1 MTDFGLIL
9 TYLMIS
15 VAIIA
20 CIVSPVLQIKNNP
33 QKIKKM
39 IMPLLSILFILGF
52 SLLIASNEVLPNY
65 TNSNGDLISTGLS
78 KFVGGCLITFYT
90 LALIAFGTVIYSELL
105 HKLFKN
111 GKK

>member
-15 VAIIA
+15 VAVIA

-39 IMPLLSILFILGF
+39 TIPIVSVLFIIGL
-52 SLLIASNEVLPNY
+52 SLLIASNEVLPNH
-65 TNSNGDLISTGLS
+65 TNSNGDLISTSLS
-78 KFVGGCLITFYT
+78 KFVGGSLITFYT
-90 LALIAFGTVIYSELL
+90 LALIAFGSVIYSELL

>member
-9 TYLMIS
+9 TYLMIG
-15 VAIIA
+15 VAVIA
-20 CIVSPVLQIKNNP
+20 CIVSPVLQMKNNP
-33 QKIKKM
+33 QKTTKM
-39 IMPLLSILFILGF
+39 IIPVISLFVILGL
-52 SLLIASNEVLPNY
+52 SLLISSNEVLPNY
-65 TNSNGDLISTGLS
+65 TNSNGELISGGLS

-90 LALIAFGTVIYSELL
+90 LSLIAIGTIIYSELL